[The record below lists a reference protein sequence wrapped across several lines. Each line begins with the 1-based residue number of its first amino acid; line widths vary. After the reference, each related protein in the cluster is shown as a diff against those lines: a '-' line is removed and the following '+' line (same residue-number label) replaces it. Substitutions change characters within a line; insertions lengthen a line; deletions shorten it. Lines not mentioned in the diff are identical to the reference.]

1 MNLNLNLRQLN
12 LSAFSSPSQNKQIT
26 FFLSDVFAFV
36 LLLLLL
42 LFFFFFQYSRKPHL
56 FT

>member
-26 FFLSDVFAFV
+26 FFLSDVFVFV
-36 LLLLLL
+36 LLLLL
-42 LFFFFFQYSRKPHL
+42 FFFQYSRKPHL